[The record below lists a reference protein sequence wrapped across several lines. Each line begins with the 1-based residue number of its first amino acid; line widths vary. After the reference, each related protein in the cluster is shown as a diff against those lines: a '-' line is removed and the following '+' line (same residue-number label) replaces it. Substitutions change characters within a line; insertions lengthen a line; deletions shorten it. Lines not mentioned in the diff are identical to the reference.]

1 MRMRGRRVEVCF
13 TDAEYDALKKKADKA
28 GLTVGGFVQSAVA
41 GKEVKEAPPADVP
54 YLLREMKRIGY
65 NLNQTLK
72 RANSLGMTDMP
83 QLRKDMDELRLAI
96 RLVTDSY
103 LGGS

>member
-1 MRMRGRRVEVCF
+1 M
-13 TDAEYDALKKKADKA
+13 
-28 GLTVGGFVQSAVA
+28 
-41 GKEVKEAPPADVP
+41 P